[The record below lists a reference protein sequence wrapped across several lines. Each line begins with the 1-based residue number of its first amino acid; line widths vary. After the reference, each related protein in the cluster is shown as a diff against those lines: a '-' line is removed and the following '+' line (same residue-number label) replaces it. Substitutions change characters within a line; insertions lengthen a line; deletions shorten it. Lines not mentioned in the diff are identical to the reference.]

1 MSKEK
6 LIETLKTS
14 FYFLV
19 VIIITFIFIK
29 YICQR
34 TDVIGTSM
42 SPTLENGDCL
52 IVDKIT
58 YKIREPERYEVIVFP
73 YRDGSSRYYV
83 KRIIGLPGET
93 IQIIDGYV
101 YIDGEKIDE
110 PYLTETIKEAGS
122 AVVPITLGEDEY
134 FVMGDKYGERDLSCD
149 HNIED
154 NKKDI
159 KKITISELSKLIK
172 EEVSQTGEIEEK
184 VDFESPFMV
193 ALLES
198 LKKRGITYEEY
209 KKSFQE
215 DD

>member
-134 FVMGDKYGERDLSCD
+134 FVMGDNRNNSLDSRSTEIGIVSRE
-149 HNIED
+149 E
-154 NKKDI
+154 I
-159 KKITISELSKLIK
+159 KGKILLIMWPFDRISFVQHGQK
-172 EEVSQTGEIEEK
+172 
-184 VDFESPFMV
+184 
-193 ALLES
+193 
-198 LKKRGITYEEY
+198 
-209 KKSFQE
+209 
-215 DD
+215 